1 MTGAR
6 SRPLGASTRQIEA
19 GRVGRLERTDVRDV
33 ADDLWP
39 EVDVPLPFA
48 APPGAA
54 LTLLSGGRRH
64 GGGVTTTHGPDGTAS
79 SSG

>member
-1 MTGAR
+1 MDDWTYPYQDVDSPETQLALLDHDRSSFEAAR
-6 SRPLGASTRQIEA
+6 RVRTQQIEA
-19 GRVGRLERTDVRDV
+19 GRVAELEHTDVRDV

-54 LTLLSGGRRH
+54 RTF
-64 GGGVTTTHGPDGTAS
+64 
-79 SSG
+79 